1 MASTERPDHPEAGE
15 VRTQGDQLPTRFAD
29 SPGRDRDV
37 PEIHPEADLVARA
50 VAGDRDAFTALVR
63 RHDPRMRA
71 LAYKLLGGDRHAMDD
86 VLQDAYLRA
95 YLAMPRFRHDAE
107 PGSWLYRIVYNA
119 CIDELR
125 RARLR
130 PAPVDPGDR
139 DWERGGTQAD
149 PGVVV
154 GNRDLTVRALRA
166 LPEEQRV
173 TLVLVD
179 GEGFDNVTAA
189 RILDVP
195 PGTVGSRLSRARAT
209 VRSII
214 EEVER

>member
-1 MASTERPDHPEAGE
+1 VSDH
-15 VRTQGDQLPTRFAD
+15 
-29 SPGRDRDV
+29 RDD
-37 PEIHPEADLVARA
+37 DLVARA
-50 VAGDRDAFTALVR
+50 VARDRDAFAALLHR
-63 RHDPRMRA
+63 YDARLRG

-86 VLQDAYLRA
+86 ALQEAYLRA
-95 YLAMPRFRHDAE
+95 YRALPGFRRDADV
-107 PGSWLYRIVYNA
+107 GSWLYRIVYNA

-130 PAPVDPGDR
+130 PAPVDAEARADLASAGADPATVVSDR
-139 DWERGGTQAD
+139 DA
-149 PGVVV
+149 
-154 GNRDLTVRALRA
+154 TVRALRA
-166 LPEEQRV
+166 LPDDQRV

-189 RILDVP
+189 RILDVA

-209 VRSII
+209 VRRIL